1 MQQPIE
7 RQLVTDRGYEI
18 LPCQISRSTIDAVRG
33 LVLEQRRG
41 KTADGSYWADFH
53 QGARPMLALW
63 WSQQLKDEPALIPIK
78 DLCLDLSRTAFSR
91 PVVYSADVIVN
102 TADNRTKVYPHLDTP
117 YRFPQWSSSREL
129 LAIQF
134 LIPLSD
140 FTKTNGATALVPG
153 SHRYQWNIDQLYAA
167 VYDQWFLDNLEQVTM
182 QIGDIL
188 VYNPRLVHST
198 MPNLT
203 DNDRLALLISIMD
216 QQLADTLIN
225 VDNIW
230 I

>member
-1 MQQPIE
+1 MEEPIDTE
-7 RQLVTDRGYEI
+7 LTAGRGYRVLKSMISSLTIETI
-18 LPCQISRSTIDAVRG
+18 LG
-33 LVLEQRRG
+33 LDLEQRRG
-41 KTADGSYWADFH
+41 KTADGIYWADFH
-53 QGARPMLALW
+53 EGARPDLALW
-63 WSQQLKDEPALIPIK
+63 WSGQVKHEDPVRPIS
-78 DLCLDLSRTAFSR
+78 DLCLDPCRSTFVR

-102 TADNRTKVYPHLDTP
+102 TAANRTKVYPHQDTP
-117 YRFPQWSSSREL
+117 YRFPQWSGCREL

-153 SHRYQWNIDQLYAA
+153 SYRYQWNIDQLYAA

-203 DNDRLALLISIMD
+203 DRDRRALLISIMD
-216 QQLADTLIN
+216 QQLSDTLID